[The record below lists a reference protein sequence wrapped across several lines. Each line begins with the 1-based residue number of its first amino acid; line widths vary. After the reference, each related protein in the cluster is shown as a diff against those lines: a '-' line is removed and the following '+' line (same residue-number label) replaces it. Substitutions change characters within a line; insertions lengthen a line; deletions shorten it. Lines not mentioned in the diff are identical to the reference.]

1 MSLEVDS
8 IEIKIQTEA
17 ERAASGIDRIT
28 SSLKSLKAITQG
40 GAGLTAVKK
49 RLEELNSSLSSSG
62 AQAALNQLKSL
73 NRTLNPLADLN
84 FSGLKQLKA
93 LPQLMSDLGKPLWD
107 MTADNTERIK
117 HFTDA
122 VMQLK
127 SLENLNINPALN
139 SLKKLPKLMSDLAL
153 SSDYHIDPGNIQNF
167 VSALQPLFK
176 LEKSNLGSA
185 LNQLTKLPEVMSSL
199 NNISTPDLEKFAT
212 QIKQVT
218 TAISPLAEKMQKVS
232 NGFAAFPERIRKI
245 ISENTSLAASN
256 FSAEKSFGT
265 LGNILS
271 STKIKL
277 GIYYLALKKAAS
289 VMKSW
294 VTESNNYIENLN
306 LFNVAMG
313 DAAETAY
320 DYAYAVKDALGI
332 DPSEWMRNQGVFKQI
347 TTGFGVVNEK
357 ANLMSKN
364 LTQIGYDISSF
375 FNIDIAEA
383 MQKVQSGIA
392 GELEPLRRLGYAL
405 DQATLQQIAYNN
417 GIDQSISTMTQA
429 QKSQLRY
436 LAIMEQSE
444 NVMGDM
450 ARTVQTPAN
459 AMRILEQQVTQ
470 LKRSLGNLI
479 LPVMIKILPYVQA
492 FVELL
497 TEAIQRLAI
506 LNGFE
511 LPEIDYSGLG
521 GLSSGADDTEQ
532 SLSDAA
538 KAAKDLKNSV
548 LGIDELNVISPETAD
563 SISSSTIGGDLNIDL
578 PEYDFLEGVEKQ
590 TKKIKENLKKIF
602 EPLEK
607 PVKFLYDNFDSIL
620 KILSTI
626 FVGNLIIDGVSKL
639 GGVLDGLSTGGL
651 KSMLSGLKKND
662 TWTNNL
668 TKAITGAT
676 GLIVGMELAKTGGEE
691 LAKVLAGKE
700 DSSLGGALLSLT
712 GGVISA
718 AVGGAMIGGP
728 IGGVIGALGTLYD
741 GLLVAYDQYVLFAAE
756 LKLTDIYENQGT
768 KIGEVQEALEN
779 YFNAMD
785 FDKQEEWV
793 KEIET
798 SETAYSNARDKYD
811 EMWKAIADKPVFDA
825 SDIKGLT
832 GAFDDLTKAAIN
844 LNNSKID
851 QTMQMIK
858 TAITTN
864 ITPALNDKLSALT
877 GQIEYA
883 KTILETDLVNLN
895 EEFKAIL
902 SEVSAN
908 GGVATEEQRAEMEY
922 LLQEQADRTLIDTTD
937 YNVWQFE
944 IGNFNEK
951 MINAGDN
958 KEAILQ
964 NVGNLMDDMNTY
976 LDTLTRSYAE
986 MKSTVS
992 GLYSISE
999 SEYGGS
1005 LGIDLENIELINT
1018 MYEEQSLKIKK
1029 EYQKALDTLVYQ
1041 YIREIPEIDYIL
1053 PHEYSGSIEDFGKLL
1068 SESVD
1073 KKVAEEIIELID
1085 ELKKYR
1091 VTDPTP
1097 LVEIPLYLEDTLGDI
1112 DIKSNIK
1119 LPGYASGGYPDMGQ
1133 LFLAR
1138 ESGPELVGTM
1148 GGRTAVANNQQIQQG
1163 IYQAARDANAE
1174 QNALLRQQNELL
1186 RALLDKEGGNV
1197 YLDGKRLL
1205 KSTEKAG
1212 RERGVGIM
1220 SGGVMA

>member
-73 NRTLNPLADLN
+73 NQTLNPLADLN
-84 FSGLKQLKA
+84 FSGLKQLKV

-139 SLKKLPKLMSDLAL
+139 SLKKLPQLMSDLAL

-199 NNISTPDLEKFAT
+199 NNISTPDLEKFAI

-277 GIYYLALKKAAS
+277 GVYYLALKKAAS

-320 DYAYAVKDALGI
+320 DYAYAVNDALGI

-347 TTGFGVVNEK
+347 TTGFGVVDEK

-728 IGGVIGALGTLYD
+728 IGGVIGACVALGE
-741 GLLVAYDQYVLFAAE
+741 GLVSVAGEQANLRLE
-756 LKLTDIYENQGT
+756 MLKTEYYENQGT

-825 SDIKGLT
+825 SDIEGLT
-832 GAFDDLTKAAIN
+832 GAFDDLTTAAQN
-844 LNNSKID
+844 LNDIKID
-851 QTMQMIK
+851 SIMEGIK
-858 TAITTN
+858 LGIENN
-864 ITPALNDKLSALT
+864 ISGLDVELGGLLDKLQEAKIVLGSNISGLNTEYNQVMADIAKQGGEATPEQIATLKQLREDLSSFTLVDNSDAKKWEIDVENALKGAIDAGGNYQQVLDNVNDLIADRDRYLDALDAKQAT
-877 GQIEYA
+877 DMSTLEQLIQKDQAGVFGTTIGFTQGDIEAMKGNYNTQ
-883 KTILETDLVNLN
+883 KNLVAEKYNEVLDNLI
-895 EEFKAIL
+895 EEFYWNSVMA
-902 SEVSAN
+902 SGESYEEVYKEKSWQDVLYDVGKDVYA
-908 GGVATEEQRAEMEY
+908 MF
-922 LLQEQADRTLIDTTD
+922 DTD
-937 YNVWQFE
+937 Y
-944 IGNFNEK
+944 I
-951 MINAGDN
+951 A
-958 KEAILQ
+958 
-964 NVGNLMDDMNTY
+964 
-976 LDTLTRSYAE
+976 RSELAREQTQLIEELKE
-986 MKSTVS
+986 MK
-992 GLYSISE
+992 IS
-999 SEYGGS
+999 
-1005 LGIDLENIELINT
+1005 
-1018 MYEEQSLKIKK
+1018 
-1029 EYQKALDTLVYQ
+1029 
-1041 YIREIPEIDYIL
+1041 
-1053 PHEYSGSIEDFGKLL
+1053 
-1068 SESVD
+1068 
-1073 KKVAEEIIELID
+1073 
-1085 ELKKYR
+1085 
-1091 VTDPTP
+1091 
-1097 LVEIPLYLEDTLGDI
+1097 
-1112 DIKSNIK
+1112 
-1119 LPGYASGGYPDMGQ
+1119 GYASGGYPDMGQ